1 MSGRVLLDTNI
12 IIALFAS
19 DNSVIDHLKAI
30 SEVFV
35 PSIAVGEL
43 FYGARKSS
51 RVEENIK
58 KIESFVG
65 ASSVLSCDL
74 ETARQYGMVKEF
86 LRGKGRPIPE
96 NDIWIA
102 ALAVQ
107 YDLTLISR
115 DSHFEG
121 IEGLSLAT
129 W

>member
-1 MSGRVLLDTNI
+1 
-12 IIALFAS
+12 
-19 DNSVIDHLKAI
+19 
-30 SEVFV
+30 VFI

-51 RVEENIK
+51 RVEENIR
-58 KIESFVG
+58 KIENFVG
-65 ASSVLSCDL
+65 ESAILSCDL
-74 ETARQYGMVKEF
+74 ETAKQYGIVKEF

-102 ALAVQ
+102 ALAIQ
-107 YDLTLISR
+107 HDLTLISR

-121 IEGLSLAT
+121 IDGLSIAV